1 MKKIIFTFQQSISI
15 QLMILALRLKSYSL
29 CALIVLLNIRKIK
42 NIRVNYK
49 SKNLKKVLVF
59 PKSGGNE
66 DLLESFKDN
75 KNNNMIFFCL
85 PRRFLKAVHLYCF
98 KNSQIKD
105 YFTKIKGCEEVN
117 KKKIYVKSL
126 TKIFSSLN
134 KFLKFDCFISFNIF
148 YYAEK
153 FLDEVCIN
161 LDKKFI
167 ILHKESTFTPIEE
180 KGATKIYEKFN
191 DKSFANKISV
201 YSKCQKNILVK
212 SKIAKKKQ
220 IIVNGC
226 PRSDYSF
233 KLRKIKPQNNLIVF
247 YLIEKRRSHN
257 LLLKKT
263 QFNWDNLYNKTLK
276 YLLEYAKNNPD
287 VKLVLKG
294 KTGIHNYLQ
303 NAKFL
308 NKNCIFING
317 GTGEQFLKNAKVVI
331 AFNSTIVFETIASNR
346 NLIIPNFNNE
356 NFKKKELIYKIK
368 NKDYFVNSKSQF
380 IKKINFYLNLKH
392 QNRKLTNKEKDII
405 DYYIGN
411 TDGKSGKRLANFL
424 RKTIS

>member
-1 MKKIIFTFQQSISI
+1 
-15 QLMILALRLKSYSL
+15 MILALRLKSYNL

-75 KNNNMIFFCL
+75 KNNNIIFFCL
-85 PRRFLKAVHLYCF
+85 PRRFLKGIHLYCF
-98 KNSQIKD
+98 KNSQFKD
-105 YFTKIKGCEEVN
+105 YFTKIKSREEAN
-117 KKKIYVKSL
+117 KKKLYVKSL

-134 KFLKFDCFISFNIF
+134 KFLKFDCFLSFNIF

-153 FLDEVCIN
+153 YLDEVCIN

-247 YLIEKRRSHN
+247 YLIEKRRGQN

-287 VKLVLKG
+287 IKLVLKG
-294 KTGIHNYLQ
+294 KTGIHNYLH

-317 GTGEQFLKNAKVVI
+317 GTGEKFLKNAKVVI

-368 NKDYFVNSKSQF
+368 NKDYFVNSKLQF

-424 RKTIS
+424 RKTISKSK